1 MFAIELAKD
10 KIDYLFDNYAGK
22 DTTIEIDVEN
32 DKIIV
37 KSEDKSDTID
47 FKVGDFDKTLIKE
60 GGWVGYANKNY

>member
-1 MFAIELAKD
+1 M
-10 KIDYLFDNYAGK
+10 
-22 DTTIEIDVEN
+22 EN